1 MENFR
6 KVEIASDKQSVDI
19 GPGLRWIDVYTA
31 IEKDG
36 LSVAGGRVSSWS
48 HFPHCF
54 LANG

>member
-6 KVEIASDKQSVDI
+6 KVELASDKQSVDI

-36 LSVAGGRVSSWS
+36 LSVAGGRVSLCS
-48 HFPHCF
+48 HFLHCF
-54 LANG
+54 LANE